1 MRWIILLAIHFLTMS
16 VLMGV
21 GITGVLAAG
30 MVGSRPI
37 LIAAAAGFV
46 LAIPVTWLVT
56 RQILSKTTLQG

>member
-30 MVGSRPI
+30 MAGSQPI
-37 LIAAAAGFV
+37 LIAAAVGFV

-56 RQILSKTTLQG
+56 RQILAKTTVQG